1 MPKITEEQIFNGAL
15 ERIGRL
21 GLTPLWE
28 ELRGALTGFTLQV
41 EERRDANG
49 GAAIRKMLDKQF
61 GNIGGWTKTT
71 AGDVDW
77 IKCLKIDGAR
87 VCLGVEIQFSAR
99 SDLLIVDVAH
109 LKEQIQTGSI
119 DVGVMVV
126 PTDRLGHFL
135 TDRAARYTDA
145 LKAVE
150 RAEATR
156 LPLVVLG
163 LEHDGPGPALM
174 KMKTRQ
180 GKGSR

>member
-1 MPKITEEQIFNGAL
+1 MPKITEQRPFNGAL
-15 ERIGRL
+15 ERIERL

-28 ELRGALTGFTLQV
+28 ELRGVLTGFALRV

-49 GAAIRKMLDKQF
+49 GAAIRKMIDSQF
-61 GNIGGWTKTT
+61 ETVGGWTKTT

-77 IKCLKIDGAR
+77 IKCLKINGAR
-87 VCLGVEIQFSAR
+87 VCLGVEVQFSAR

-109 LKEQIQTGSI
+109 LKEQIQSGSI

-126 PTDRLGHFL
+126 PTDDLGYFL
-135 TDRAARYTDA
+135 TDRAARFSDA

-156 LPLVVLG
+156 LPLIVLG
-163 LEHDGPGPALM
+163 LEHDGPGPALK
-174 KMKTRQ
+174 KMRTRQ
-180 GKGSR
+180 GKEPN